1 MNSADF
7 GALFDSFTTS
17 VFRLEQRPS
26 YSVGGSEADRLAA
39 FRDGT
44 PRPERSVRTS
54 PWLARIATSTVTD
67 GKTWTRVRV
76 VDDPL
81 TEYQRAQLES
91 YKESQA
97 AGEQIHITGRIDRVH
112 SVPDFW
118 LFDAGTEH
126 AHVVLMHYD
135 NDGSLLEREPVHDP
149 GQVRALGELAE
160 LLLSES
166 VPLNEFLADWSASV
180 TDA

>member
-1 MNSADF
+1 VNSADF

-26 YSVGGSEADRLAA
+26 YSVGGSEADRLTA

-54 PWLARIATSTVTD
+54 PWLARIATSTIVD
-67 GKTWTRVRV
+67 SKTWTRVRV

-97 AGEQIHITGRIDRVH
+97 VGEQIRITGRVDRVH
-112 SVPDFW
+112 TVPDFW
-118 LFDAGTEH
+118 LFDAGTDR

-135 NDGSLLEREPVHDP
+135 NDGSVLEREPVTDP
-149 GQVRALGELAE
+149 GQVEALTRFSE
-160 LLLSES
+160 LLISES
-166 VPLNEFLADWSASV
+166 VPLNEFLADWSSAV
-180 TDA
+180 TDG